1 MMIGHIPVLLKEV
14 LELLNLQNDGI
25 YVDCTLGGGGHTQQI
40 LKKLGPRGL
49 VVGIDQ
55 DSRTL
60 AITKAKLSRYS
71 ERVKYVQGNFRY
83 LKMYLNQLG
92 IAQVNGILF
101 DLGVSSFQLDEGE
114 RGFSYQQDA
123 VLDMRMDPQN
133 PILAKDLVNQSSE
146 DTLAQIIRDYGEE
159 RWARRI
165 AKFIVAKRNQKPI
178 KTTTELVEVIKDAI
192 PASAR
197 RTGPHP
203 ARRTFQALR
212 IAVNDELKVL
222 QEALNQA
229 IECLAPGGRLVVI
242 SFHSLEDRLVKDT
255 FRQQAN
261 PCECPPDFPVCRCGK
276 QPVLRLITR
285 KPVLPSADEL
295 RINPRSRS
303 ARLRSAEKI

>member
-1 MMIGHIPVLLKEV
+1 MIGHIPVLLKEV

-40 LKKLGPRGL
+40 LKKLGPRGM

-55 DSRTL
+55 DPRTL
-60 AITKAKLSRYS
+60 AITKAKLSIYS
-71 ERVKYVQGNFRY
+71 ERVKFVQGNFRY

-133 PILAKDLVNQSSE
+133 PISAQDLVNQSSE

-165 AKFIVAKRNQKPI
+165 AKFIVAERNKKPI

-242 SFHSLEDRLVKDT
+242 SFHSLEDRVVKDT

-285 KPVLPSADEL
+285 KPLLPSADEL

>member
-1 MMIGHIPVLLKEV
+1 MLIGHIPVLLKEV

-40 LKKLGPRGL
+40 LKKLGRQGL

-55 DSRTL
+55 DPRTL
-60 AITKAKLSRYS
+60 AITKAKLSIYG
-71 ERVKYVQGNFRY
+71 ERVKFVQGNFQH

-92 IAQVNGILF
+92 IARVNGILF

-133 PILAKDLVNQSSE
+133 PISAKDLVNQSSE

-242 SFHSLEDRLVKDT
+242 SFHSLEDRVVKDT

-276 QPVLRLITR
+276 QPVLRIITR

-303 ARLRSAEKI
+303 ARLRAAEKI

>member
-1 MMIGHIPVLLKEV
+1 MIGHIPVLLKEV